1 MTRAATLL
9 LAAAIAAQPPTFRTG
24 IERVEL
30 DVSVMHR
37 NVPVAGL
44 TADDFA
50 LTDNGV
56 AQVVESVG
64 VDRLPLSVT
73 LVLDTSSSVSGGRL
87 RSLIEASDAVLAG
100 LRPADRVA
108 LITFANAIQQRVAM
122 THDPADVHAALGM
135 LAGGGATALRDAVH
149 LAIET
154 SPRDETRPL
163 VLVFTDG
170 KDTASWLTRNAV
182 LDTVRR
188 ASVVVHT
195 IGVGFDG
202 DPILSALADASGGRT
217 WSATFDSHLRDAFT
231 RALEEMRARYRLR
244 YEPVGVKT
252 PGWHELKVKLKTGRG
267 DITARPGYFVAA
279 EP

>member
-1 MTRAATLL
+1 MTRAAILVM
-9 LAAAIAAQPPTFRTG
+9 ASAMAVQPPSFRSAV
-24 IERVEL
+24 ERVEM
-30 DVSVMHR
+30 DVSVIHR
-37 NVPVAGL
+37 NVPVSGL
-44 TADDFA
+44 TANDFV

-56 AQVVESVG
+56 GQVVESVS

-87 RSLIEASDAVLAG
+87 RSLIEASDAVLTG

-122 THDPADVHAALGM
+122 THDPAEVRAALGL

-149 LAIET
+149 LAVET

-163 VLVFTDG
+163 ILVFTDG

-217 WSATFDSHLRDAFT
+217 WSSTFDSHLRDSFT
-231 RALEEMRARYRLR
+231 RALEEMRGRYRLR
-244 YEPVGVKT
+244 YEPVGVTK
-252 PGWHELKVKLKTGRG
+252 PGWHELRVKLRSGRG
-267 DITARPGYFVAA
+267 DITARPGYYVAT
-279 EP
+279 EQ